1 MSSGEEPETTAE
13 VVKEIKKQSSDVNI
27 LKEYKDLFSKEKSSG
42 SDKNDDKI
50 ADESESLAALKSLIE
65 QKKSSIKDDEKRQ
78 IWEFRASPHEE
89 FGKSLDDTYGAFLKW
104 ARLKQD
110 HSKVNVSK
118 ALRRLESYAEWMD
131 SASSDLTEPPLSSS
145 SIKSCLDVW
154 GMNSSIDSEGKF
166 VWWID
171 LGNIDTQKVKNEYT
185 PEDHLRAFVWYCHA
199 ILYDKNVQENGI
211 ICVENCGKIG
221 IRECF
226 TLMPAKLG
234 AKLDRLTIGVLPI
247 KMSALYMLECP
258 FWISVFMKLMGM
270 FMSKKMKER
279 FVILQDWSELDRVG
293 GVSAIP
299 KRFGKGKVDGEL
311 ETDVIEDLYFP

>member
-1 MSSGEEPETTAE
+1 MIEE
-13 VVKEIKKQSSDVNI
+13 KKAST
-27 LKEYKDLFSKEKSSG
+27 
-42 SDKNDDKI
+42 
-50 ADESESLAALKSLIE
+50 
-65 QKKSSIKDDEKRQ
+65 KDDEKRKL
-78 IWEFRASPHEE
+78 WEFGASPHEE
-89 FGKSLDDTYGAFLKW
+89 FGKTLDDTYGAFLKW

-110 HSKVNVSK
+110 TTKVNVSK
-118 ALRRLESYAEWMD
+118 ALRRIESYAEWME

-154 GMNSSIDSEGKF
+154 GMNSSIDSEGRF

-171 LGNIDTQKVKNEYT
+171 LGNIDTQKVKNEYK

-199 ILYDKNVQENGI
+199 VLYDKNAQENGI
-211 ICVENCGKIG
+211 IFVENCGKIG

-226 TLMPAKLG
+226 TLMPAKLA

-247 KMSALYMLECP
+247 KMVAIYMFECP
-258 FWISVFMKLMGM
+258 FWISVFSKLMGM

-279 FVILQDWSELDRVG
+279 FVILDWSELERIG
-293 GVSAIP
+293 GVCATP
-299 KRFGKGKVDGEL
+299 KRFGKGKVDGEV

>member
-1 MSSGEEPETTAE
+1 M
-13 VVKEIKKQSSDVNI
+13 NI

-42 SDKNDDKI
+42 SDKNDDRI

-166 VWWID
+166 VWWI
-171 LGNIDTQKVKNEYT
+171 GE
-185 PEDHLRAFVWYCHA
+185 
-199 ILYDKNVQENGI
+199 
-211 ICVENCGKIG
+211 
-221 IRECF
+221 
-226 TLMPAKLG
+226 
-234 AKLDRLTIGVLPI
+234 TIV
-247 KMSALYMLECP
+247 
-258 FWISVFMKLMGM
+258 
-270 FMSKKMKER
+270 
-279 FVILQDWSELDRVG
+279 VITRSRQG
-293 GVSAIP
+293 
-299 KRFGKGKVDGEL
+299 
-311 ETDVIEDLYFP
+311 